1 MKHLNVSNKF
11 VTCNLKKLL
20 SILITFLPIIAF
32 GQADSIFGTY
42 VTATIGNSAIIK
54 LFPDSTFSYQ
64 SPIDV
69 GDVPETFGE
78 LKFSGDTVYFSYNQ
92 KIHPEITDSS
102 SRFNPDNEN
111 LIIKINGNLNWY
123 DNISLYVNEPFSDSG
138 KIVAFDSNHIAT
150 LDSLKETDNLFI
162 HVGMYSWTPISINF
176 QENNEFNFQILLPP
190 EQTIYF
196 LTEKKA
202 LLKNGFMYFSMTE
215 NGIPYY
221 NMDVYQKKRA
231 RKKIREHIWEK
242 RREELNK
249 NYR

>member
-1 MKHLNVSNKF
+1 
-11 VTCNLKKLL
+11 
-20 SILITFLPIIAF
+20 
-32 GQADSIFGTY
+32 
-42 VTATIGNSAIIK
+42 
-54 LFPDSTFSYQ
+54 
-64 SPIDV
+64 
-69 GDVPETFGE
+69 
-78 LKFSGDTVYFSYNQ
+78 
-92 KIHPEITDSS
+92 
-102 SRFNPDNEN
+102 
-111 LIIKINGNLNWY
+111 
-123 DNISLYVNEPFSDSG
+123 
-138 KIVAFDSNHIAT
+138 
-150 LDSLKETDNLFI
+150 
-162 HVGMYSWTPISINF
+162 MYSWTPISINF